1 MLVKTLQ
8 HQFETIYHVT
18 QELSIEDFL
27 INQDTLTRLKEKQP
41 PFQSSSHQKGLML
54 LLPEGDE
61 LQVALYIHDQ
71 VIHNLRIYNPL
82 LGLHENNFQDFCIMV
97 EEVSHFLYTTWKAR
111 HDMQITRLEIELQ
124 GEVDKFIFCTFYGS
138 NSPLRPD
145 RLPLKELLFEKFHLE
160 EDLPQEWIQRYTV
173 ASKLARNYCHFLE
186 NQFIKKNLLPQMI
199 DEIRQFYRFSQT
211 EKISHINRRALY
223 H

>member
-8 HQFETIYHVT
+8 DQFETIYHVT

-27 INQDTLTRLKEKQP
+27 INQDTLTHLKEKQP

-71 VIHNLRIYNPL
+71 VINNLRIYNPL
-82 LGLHENNFQDFCIMV
+82 LGLHEKNIHDFCIMV

-111 HDMQITRLEIELQ
+111 QDMQITRLEIELQ
-124 GEVDKFIFCTFYGS
+124 GEVDKFILCTFYAS
-138 NSPLRPD
+138 NSQLRPD
-145 RLPLKELLFEKFHLE
+145 RLPLKELLFETFRFE
-160 EDLPQEWIQRYTV
+160 EDLPQEWIQRYTI

-186 NQFIKKNLLPQMI
+186 NHFIKKNLLPQMI
-199 DEIRQFYRFSQT
+199 EEIRQFYRFSQT
-211 EKISHINRRALY
+211 EKISHINRAAFY

>member
-27 INQDTLTRLKEKQP
+27 ISQDTLAHLKEKQLP
-41 PFQSSSHQKGLML
+41 LQSTPHQKGLMVL
-54 LLPEGDE
+54 VPEGDE
-61 LQVALYIHDQ
+61 LHVALYIHDQ

-82 LGLHENNFQDFCIMV
+82 LGLHEKNIHDFCVMV
-97 EEVSHFLYTTWKAR
+97 EEVSHFLYTTWKAGQ
-111 HDMQITRLEIELQ
+111 DMQMTRLEIELQ
-124 GEVDKFIFCTFYGS
+124 GEVDKFVLCTFYGS
-138 NSPLRPD
+138 NSQLTTG
-145 RLPLKELLFEKFHLE
+145 RLPLKELLFETFRFE
-160 EDLPQEWIQRYTV
+160 EDLPQELIQRYTI

-199 DEIRQFYRFSQT
+199 EEIRQFYRFSQT
-211 EKISHINRRALY
+211 EKISHINRATLY